1 MLKRAVAVLE
11 SFSQRGDYQEPEKNT
26 SLLISLGNYAA
37 LGAAAAFLLALIEW
51 IDLNIQLTPVFE
63 SLAERLVFTSYLSLN
78 LLTGALIGLL
88 VGLFVHAA
96 TFLKRRLEK
105 FPARGKQ
112 LGLARG
118 LIAGLAVCA
127 LAAALFN
134 QQPKIHAYI
143 IGVIREAEK
152 LPHLTRVLLKFERLH
167 AYLVLMGLI
176 IVCSILWTVTRASK
190 QWGWRL
196 RAVWA
201 VGLVLLLSVAY
212 YIDSRIEVQLYEP
225 SLNRSMFLASTA
237 LAMALAGT
245 IYFSSARIRSLLV
258 RRGKYI
264 AAFAGISVIAG
275 VAFTFARFDHNQN
288 LKTQLFYRTTQ
299 AKQYFRIAQWA
310 LDFDRD
316 GYSALL
322 GGGDPD
328 DGQAGINPGATEVT
342 GDGLDNNCIGGD
354 LTEQDI
360 QDWNRAREAQH
371 ATPAPDAKRYNLIY
385 IFVDALRADHLGTYG
400 YHRNTSPNLDALAA
414 RSAVFDNAF
423 TPSPNTYQAVP
434 KFMQSAYWDG
444 HYETWTEVLARN
456 GYKTFLFPR
465 RLAFLQR
472 HVKGIEQV
480 VKPGKKGLNS
490 TVDKAIDVLS
500 KHPQDRP
507 FCAYIYVPDPHLPFA
522 RHAKFNYGSSFT
534 DLYDGEIAYTDNQLG
549 RLFDWL
555 DKSGKMNDTMVVI
568 MADHGE
574 SVGERAVYKHNSQL
588 YNEQM
593 RIATIFY
600 APGLA
605 PRRIPDYVSSIDLG
619 TTILNT
625 VGLDYPKQYAGVSL
639 LPLLRGEP
647 FSHPPIYGEQVY
659 KYESPYV
666 QLSENVHP
674 PSKKYMVITQDGYKL
689 IYNRDYYNFELY
701 NLREDPRE
709 ERNLYNRMPD
719 KAEEMKN
726 MVGRFVDIVTVSRP
740 PDAEDMWVPP
750 SSKIRR

>member
-11 SFSQRGDYQEPEKNT
+11 SFNQRAGNQETEKNK
-26 SLLISLGNYAA
+26 SLLISLGSYAL
-37 LGAAAAFLLALIEW
+37 LGAAAAFLLAFVEW

-63 SLAERLVFTSYLSLN
+63 SFAERLVFTSYFSLN
-78 LLTGALIGLL
+78 LFVGAAIGLL

-96 TFLKRRLEK
+96 AFLKRWLEK
-105 FPARGKQ
+105 F
-112 LGLARG
+112 LARG
-118 LIAGLAVCA
+118 NQTRLAHRLIAGLAVCA
-127 LAAALFN
+127 FAAVLLN

-152 LPHLTRVLLKFERLH
+152 LPHMTRVLLKFERLH

-176 IVCSILWTVTRASK
+176 IICSILWAVTRASK

-196 RAVWA
+196 RAVWM
-201 VGLVLLLSVAY
+201 VGLVMLMSAAY

-225 SLNRSMFLASTA
+225 SLNRSMFLASTT
-237 LAMALAGT
+237 LAFAFAGT
-245 IYFSSARIRSLLV
+245 IYFSSSRVLSLLSE
-258 RRGKYI
+258 RGKYI
-264 AAFAGISVIAG
+264 ASFAIVLLIAA

-288 LKTQLFYRTTQ
+288 LKTQIFYRTTQ
-299 AKQYFRIAQWA
+299 AKQHFRLAQWI

-322 GGGDPD
+322 GGGDTD

-342 GDGLDNNCIGGD
+342 GDGIDNNCIGGD

-360 QDWNRAREAQH
+360 EAWTREREARH
-371 ATPAPDAKRYNLIY
+371 AAPASSAKRYNLIY
-385 IFVDALRADHLGTYG
+385 IFVDALRADHLGAYG
-400 YHRNTSPNLDALAA
+400 YHRDTSPNLDRLAA
-414 RSAVFDNAF
+414 RSAVFDNSF

-472 HVKGIEQV
+472 HVKGIEQII
-480 VKPGKKGLNS
+480 KPGKKGLNS
-490 TVDKAIDVLS
+490 TVDKAIEVLS
-500 KHPQDRP
+500 QHPQERP

-534 DLYDGEIAYTDNQLG
+534 DLYDGEIAYTDFQLG

-600 APGLA
+600 VPGLA

-619 TTILNT
+619 ATILNT

-674 PSKKYMVITQDGYKL
+674 PSRKYMVITQDGYKL

-719 KAEEMKN
+719 KAEEMKR

>member
-1 MLKRAVAVLE
+1 ML
-11 SFSQRGDYQEPEKNT
+11 T
-26 SLLISLGNYAA
+26 AA
-37 LGAAAAFLLALIEW
+37 
-51 IDLNIQLTPVFE
+51 
-63 SLAERLVFTSYLSLN
+63 
-78 LLTGALIGLL
+78 
-88 VGLFVHAA
+88 
-96 TFLKRRLEK
+96 
-105 FPARGKQ
+105 
-112 LGLARG
+112 
-118 LIAGLAVCA
+118 
-127 LAAALFN
+127 
-134 QQPKIHAYI
+134 
-143 IGVIREAEK
+143 
-152 LPHLTRVLLKFERLH
+152 
-167 AYLVLMGLI
+167 
-176 IVCSILWTVTRASK
+176 
-190 QWGWRL
+190 
-196 RAVWA
+196 
-201 VGLVLLLSVAY
+201 
-212 YIDSRIEVQLYEP
+212 
-225 SLNRSMFLASTA
+225 
-237 LAMALAGT
+237 
-245 IYFSSARIRSLLV
+245 
-258 RRGKYI
+258 
-264 AAFAGISVIAG
+264 

-288 LKTQLFYRTTQ
+288 LKTQIFYRTTQ
-299 AKQYFRIAQWA
+299 AKQHFRLAQWI

-328 DGQAGINPGATEVT
+328 DRQAGINPGATEVT
-342 GDGLDNNCIGGD
+342 GDGVDNNCIGGD
-354 LTEQDI
+354 LTGQDI
-360 QDWNRAREAQH
+360 EAWNREREARH
-371 ATPAPDAKRYNLIY
+371 AAPEAGAKRYNLIY
-385 IFVDALRADHLGTYG
+385 IFVDALRADHLGAYG

-472 HVKGIEQV
+472 HVKGIEQI

-500 KHPQDRP
+500 KHPQERP

-600 APGLA
+600 VPGLA

-619 TTILNT
+619 ATILNT

-639 LPLLRGEP
+639 LPLLRGEQ

-674 PSKKYMVITQDGYKL
+674 PSRKYMVITQDGYKL
-689 IYNRDYYNFELY
+689 IYNQDYYDFELY
-701 NLREDPRE
+701 DLREDPRE

-719 KAEEMKN
+719 KAEEMKR

-740 PDAEDMWVPP
+740 EDAEDMWVPP

>member
-11 SFSQRGDYQEPEKNT
+11 SFTRRADDIETEKNA
-26 SLLISLGNYAA
+26 SLLISLRAYAM

-51 IDLNIQLTPVFE
+51 IDLNIQLTPVFA
-63 SLAERLVFTSYLSLN
+63 SFSERLVFTSYFSLN
-78 LLTGALIGLL
+78 IVIGSLIGLS

-105 FPARGKQ
+105 F
-112 LGLARG
+112 LARG
-118 LIAGLAVCA
+118 TPPRLAHRLIAGLAVCA
-127 LAAALFN
+127 LAAALLN

-152 LPHLTRVLLKFERLH
+152 LPHMTRLLLKFERLD
-167 AYLVLMGLI
+167 AYLTLMGLI
-176 IVCSILWTVTRASK
+176 VICSILWAVTRASK
-190 QWGWRL
+190 RWGWPI
-196 RAVWA
+196 RAIWMVSLVA
-201 VGLVLLLSVAY
+201 VMAVAY

-225 SLNRSMFLASTA
+225 SLNRSMFLANTA
-237 LAMALAGT
+237 LAFALVGT
-245 IYFSSARIRSLLV
+245 IYFSSAFEVARKKSVAALAIIIL
-258 RRGKYI
+258 I
-264 AAFAGISVIAG
+264 AAV
-275 VAFTFARFDHNQN
+275 VFTFARFDHNQN

-299 AKQYFRIAQWA
+299 AKQNFRLAQWA

-322 GGGDPD
+322 GGGDPQD
-328 DGQAGINPGATEVT
+328 NQAGINPGATEVT
-342 GDGLDNNCIGGD
+342 GDSIDNNCIGGD
-354 LTEQDI
+354 LTAQDI
-360 QDWNRAREAQH
+360 DSWNREREA
-371 ATPAPDAKRYNLIY
+371 ARRAPEAGAKRYNLIY

-400 YHRNTSPNLDALAA
+400 YNRDTSPNLDRLAA
-414 RSAVFDNAF
+414 RSVVFDNAF

-444 HYETWTEVLARN
+444 HYETWTEVLRRN

-472 HVKGIEQV
+472 HVKGIEQI

-490 TVDKAIDVLS
+490 TVDKAIEVLS
-500 KHPQDRP
+500 RHPQERP

-522 RHAKFNYGSSFT
+522 RHARFNYGSSFT
-534 DLYDGEIAYTDNQLG
+534 DLYDGEIAFTDFQLG

-555 DKSGKMNDTMVVI
+555 DQSGKMNDTMIVI

-600 APGLA
+600 VPTLA

-619 TTILNT
+619 ATILNT
-625 VGLDYPKQYAGVSL
+625 VGLDYPEQYAGVSL
-639 LPLLRGEP
+639 LPLMRGEA

-674 PSKKYMVITQDGYKL
+674 PSRKYMVITQDGYKL
-689 IYNRDYYNFELY
+689 IYNQDYYNFELY

-709 ERNLYNRMPD
+709 EHNLYNRISD
-719 KAEEMKN
+719 RAEAMKQ
-726 MVGRFVDIVTVSRP
+726 MVGRFIDIVTVSRP

>member
-11 SFSQRGDYQEPEKNT
+11 SLNQRADHQEPEKHN
-26 SLLISLGNYAA
+26 SLLASLGGYAL
-37 LGAAAAFLLALIEW
+37 LGAAAAFLLALVEW
-51 IDLNIQLTPVFE
+51 VDLNIQLTPVFE
-63 SLAERLVFTSYLSLN
+63 SLTERLVFTSYFSLN
-78 LLTGALIGLL
+78 VLVGSLTGLL
-88 VGLFVHAA
+88 VGSFVHAA

-105 FPARGKQ
+105 LLAGGKPSKPAH
-112 LGLARG
+112 G

-127 LAAALFN
+127 FAAVGLN
-134 QQPKIHAYI
+134 QQPKVHAYV

-152 LPHLTRVLLKFERLH
+152 LPHMTRPLLAFERLH
-167 AYLVLMGLI
+167 SYLVLTGLI
-176 IVCSILWTVTRASK
+176 VVCSTLWMVTRASK
-190 QWGWRL
+190 QWSWRS
-196 RAVWA
+196 RATW
-201 VGLVLLLSVAY
+201 VLGIVTLMATAY
-212 YIDSRIEVQLYEP
+212 YIDSRVEVQLYEP
-225 SLNRSMFLASTA
+225 SLNRSMFLANTA

-245 IYFSSARIRSLLV
+245 TYFSSARVRSLLAA
-258 RRGKYI
+258 RGKLI
-264 AAFAGISVIAG
+264 AAAAAALLI
-275 VAFTFARFDHNQN
+275 VAVGFTFAQFDRNQN

-299 AKQYFRIAQWA
+299 AKQHFKLAQWA

-328 DGQAGINPGATEVT
+328 DGRAGVNPGAAEVT
-342 GDGLDNNCIGGD
+342 GDGIDNNCVGGD
-354 LTEQDI
+354 LTEQDVEA
-360 QDWNRAREAQH
+360 WNREREAHH
-371 ATPAPDAKRYNLIY
+371 ASPAPDAKRLNLIY
-385 IFVDALRADHLGTYG
+385 IFVDALRADHLGAYG
-400 YHRNTSPNLDALAA
+400 YRRDTSPNLDRLAA
-414 RSAVFDNAF
+414 RSLVFDNAF

-434 KFMQSAYWDG
+434 KFMQSSYWDG
-444 HYETWTEVLARN
+444 HYETWTEVLARS

-465 RLAFLQR
+465 RLSFLQR
-472 HVKGIEQV
+472 HVKGIEQII
-480 VKPGKKGLNS
+480 KPGKKGLNS
-490 TVDKAIDVLS
+490 TVDKAIEVLS
-500 KHPQDRP
+500 KHPQERP

-522 RHAKFNYGSSFT
+522 KHARFNYGSSFT
-534 DLYDGEIAYTDNQLG
+534 DLYDGEIAYTDFQLG

-555 DKSGKMNDTMVVI
+555 DQSGRMNDTMVVV

-600 APGLA
+600 VPGLA

-619 TTILNT
+619 ATILNA

-639 LPLLRGEP
+639 LPLMRGEP
-647 FSHPPIYGEQVY
+647 FSHPPVYGEQVY

-689 IYNRDYYNFELY
+689 IYNRDHYNFELY
-701 NLREDPRE
+701 DLREDPRE
-709 ERNLYNRMPD
+709 ERNLHDRMPA
-719 KAEEMKN
+719 KAEEMKK
-726 MVGRFVDIVTVSRP
+726 MIGRFIDIVTVSRP

-750 SSKIRR
+750 SSKVRR